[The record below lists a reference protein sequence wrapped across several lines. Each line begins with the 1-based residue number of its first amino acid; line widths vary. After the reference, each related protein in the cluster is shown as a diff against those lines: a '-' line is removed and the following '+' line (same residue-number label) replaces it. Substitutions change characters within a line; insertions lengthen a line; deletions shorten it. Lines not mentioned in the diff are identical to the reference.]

1 MDISACVVLVG
12 VKRSAWVNAKARG
25 LPKEDEER
33 GACTG
38 REGLEWTSDNCGT
51 VFLLY
56 TL

>member
-25 LPKEDEER
+25 LPKEDEE
-33 GACTG
+33 
-38 REGLEWTSDNCGT
+38 GLEWTSDNCGT